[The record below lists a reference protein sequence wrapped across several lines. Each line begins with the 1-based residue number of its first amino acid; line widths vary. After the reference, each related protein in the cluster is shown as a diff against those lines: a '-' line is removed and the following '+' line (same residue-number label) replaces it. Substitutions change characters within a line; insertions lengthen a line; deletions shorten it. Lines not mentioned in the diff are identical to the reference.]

1 MLRPIWLTASGG
13 GTDRL
18 RANIY
23 GVRIAILCLASYW
36 TLLAVST
43 HVPATVA
50 RAVQQTTKL
59 SDKSLHVVAFAVL
72 AFLLAWAVPT
82 HPKRKSQNVLIATAI
97 GVAYAGIDE
106 LTQIPVGRIADWA
119 DFSADLF
126 GILAGIIV
134 YVAMREAILA
144 TPFRLKP

>member
-1 MLRPIWLTASGG
+1 M
-13 GTDRL
+13 

-23 GVRIAILCLASYW
+23 GVRIAILALASYW

-43 HVPATVA
+43 HVPATLA
-50 RAVQQTTKL
+50 RAVQQTTKW
-59 SDKSLHVVAFAVL
+59 SDKSLHVIAFGGL

-82 HPKRKSQNVLIATAI
+82 HPKRKSQNVLVATAI
-97 GVAYAGIDE
+97 GVVYAAIDE